1 MVDSYDRYIGD
12 NIGYLGALQAAPA
25 LVQGVLPALAARGR
39 LRTLIK
45 CILLFKHFSE
55 NNMLEYRSWNFYVL
69 KLFFRINIFQKY
81 LVSECLKLSGC
92 KMWYGG
98 DSFIAFGIRN
108 STPNDIIVTVWAI
121 SVRAQFN
128 SAVYYAWIYYIYW
141 PQKPQTRENR
151 FTTDFFS
158 SSRCVE
164 QKPSCEE
171 EEGEEKESPI
181 NVTDTSPISSSEKHF
196 PDALNTTTA
205 ERLAK
210 WGFVA
215 LFDSLF
221 FANTPHPSFFLISF
235 YWMPHNLWKVVW
247 VVVRSWSTMLT
258 LATWGHL
265 CSLRSLQALL
275 PVARID

>member
-1 MVDSYDRYIGD
+1 
-12 NIGYLGALQAAPA
+12 
-25 LVQGVLPALAARGR
+25 
-39 LRTLIK
+39 
-45 CILLFKHFSE
+45 
-55 NNMLEYRSWNFYVL
+55 MLEYRSWNFYVL

-128 SAVYYAWIYYIYW
+128 SAVYYAWIYYIYC

-151 FTTDFFS
+151 FTTDFFLLQVVF
-158 SSRCVE
+158 R
-164 QKPSCEE
+164 KKLSCEE

-215 LFDSLF
+215 LFDSIF
-221 FANTPHPSFFLISF
+221 FANTPFLFSHKF
-235 YWMPHNLWKVVW
+235 VLN
-247 VVVRSWSTMLT
+247 
-258 LATWGHL
+258 A
-265 CSLRSLQALL
+265 A
-275 PVARID
+275 